1 MSVIFRLAET
11 LLTKAVG
18 NTVDAGACVDSVG
31 CCCGTAGHG
40 QNCYGQCVKQ
50 PCRRC

>member
-1 MSVIFRLAET
+1 MRLFYRLAEG
-11 LLTKAVG
+11 LLNKTVG
-18 NTVDAGACVDSVG
+18 GAVDAGACVDSVG